1 MKRKVVFLTCDVIV
15 LNNATSTRSPPAP
28 PHKWGW
34 WTLPTIARCG
44 EMIIESSGTIMGLLT
59 GSLAL
64 TDFPGCITWAAPVDA
79 SPRYIVDARNRD
91 SGSAAIRALPVS
103 RDPFV
108 LSWKDS
114 SSMHQCSCFNE
125 SSSHIW
131 TTCVFFPPTNF
142 DGELH
147 ITSGKCLW
155 WRDYWHLRT
164 RFWTLLQH
172 GLMALVSLL
181 LIIQTNLPAFRVK
194 V

>member
-1 MKRKVVFLTCDVIV
+1 MDVTHHCVLWRDDHWVQRYNNGIADRESCSHGLPWLHHLSCTCGRGRGRTQ
-15 LNNATSTRSPPAP
+15 LRL
-28 PHKWGW
+28 WQ
-34 WTLPTIARCG
+34 R
-44 EMIIESSGTIMGLLT
+44 EYM
-59 GSLAL
+59 
-64 TDFPGCITWAAPVDA
+64 
-79 SPRYIVDARNRD
+79 RR
-91 SGSAAIRALPVS
+91 RALPVS
-103 RDPFV
+103 RDPIV

-131 TTCVFFPPTNF
+131 TTCAFFPPSNF
-142 DGELH
+142 DGELD

-181 LIIQTNLPAFRVK
+181 LIIQR
-194 V
+194 